1 MELICNT
8 ELVEKKYFLTHIK
21 FIEEGVERK
30 KKEIFNE
37 HFICFFFICIPA
49 VYYLELLVCP

>member
-37 HFICFFFICIPA
+37 HFICFFLYVFLQYII
-49 VYYLELLVCP
+49 